1 MTPRSRGRGTILVVG
16 VKEYRP
22 QAWDGGWNGGPCEG
36 VPTVHSL
43 RRKTSHLIGM
53 VLAWGRVGAG
63 AGQRGRGQK
72 SIGRRASW
80 GRRASSDVTQ
90 QSGVSWCGIPEAYV
104 GCESLLRKLSSTK
117 VVACLKVRMGSV
129 AVCD

>member
-1 MTPRSRGRGTILVVG
+1 MEWRSLRGCTYGSQPSAEDIPSHRYGSGVGQGRGRGGT
-16 VKEYRP
+16 
-22 QAWDGGWNGGPCEG
+22 
-36 VPTVHSL
+36 
-43 RRKTSHLIGM
+43 
-53 VLAWGRVGAG
+53 GAG
-63 AGQRGRGQK
+63 
-72 SIGRRASW
+72 